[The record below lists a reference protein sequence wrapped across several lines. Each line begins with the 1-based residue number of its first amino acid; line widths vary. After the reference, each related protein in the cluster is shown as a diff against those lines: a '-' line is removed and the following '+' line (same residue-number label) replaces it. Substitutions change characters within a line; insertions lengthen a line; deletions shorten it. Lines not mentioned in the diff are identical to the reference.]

1 MLTTRLYIHF
11 TANPQKRKRLL
22 NRYGG
27 VVLKM
32 MDRIFWVFF
41 NLDYSFTASFTASF
55 CQFINI
61 F

>member
-32 MDRIFWVFF
+32 MDSIFWVFSE
-41 NLDYSFTASFTASF
+41 LRVIHRTITVQI
-55 CQFINI
+55 CE
-61 F
+61 